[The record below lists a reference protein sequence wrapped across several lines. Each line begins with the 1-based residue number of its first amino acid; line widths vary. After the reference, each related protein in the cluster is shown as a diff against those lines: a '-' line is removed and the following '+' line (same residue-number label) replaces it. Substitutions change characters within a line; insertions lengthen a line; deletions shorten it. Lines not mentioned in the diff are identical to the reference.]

1 MRPTKV
7 VVMSCTQYVEVLGAG
22 PADPGLLGGNG
33 ASLCRLVS
41 LGHRVPPG
49 FVIARDAFQCAIED
63 MGLSSALD
71 TLDSLLAGTQDT
83 TASAEQF
90 VRAFSRA
97 GFPRE
102 SSRHDA
108 PGQQLQYRPL
118 GSQ

>member
-7 VVMSCTQYVEVLGAG
+7 VVVSCTQYVEVLGAG
-22 PADPGLLGGNG
+22 PADLGLLGGNG

-71 TLDSLLAGTQDT
+71 TLDSLLAGTQYL
-83 TASAEQF
+83 SLI
-90 VRAFSRA
+90 
-97 GFPRE
+97 
-102 SSRHDA
+102 HI
-108 PGQQLQYRPL
+108 
-118 GSQ
+118 